1 LGFSRSGTPPP
12 GVQVYDTAGF
22 RRDGTLTKAT
32 PTEGFPLCATLAAPG
47 PERALAL
54 AETAK
59 AGGAGLVE
67 YRLDAFEQPPGEI
80 ERGLSSLV
88 ERSPLPAIVTFRLPE
103 DGGLREI
110 DEAARIAI
118 LLAALRT
125 DVAWVDVERGR
136 EEALA
141 DAAKGRL
148 VVSHHDYD
156 GTPADLAQVAREI
169 ESGPADVVKLAVTAK
184 SSADS
189 FACYEV
195 IRAARKP
202 TVAFAMG
209 KLGSASRVVALALG
223 SPWTYAML
231 DEEVAPGQLPLA
243 RLVGEFRVGRLKATS
258 ALYGVIGRPVGH
270 SMSPAMLNAAFDITG
285 TDAVYLPF
293 EVDADPAGFV
303 RRMAGFGAA
312 GFSVTIPHK
321 VDVMAAIDEVV
332 PAARR
337 IGAVN
342 TVAVR
347 GGRLLGTNTD
357 LYGAMDSIASA
368 AGGVDALS
376 GKRAV
381 VLGAGGAARAIVFG
395 LVEAGMEVTL
405 TDIDPARAADLA
417 SVSGAEAVE
426 ATSAGETVGEF
437 DVVANATPVGMH
449 PKEDACPVDT
459 SLLRE
464 GQIVF
469 DAVYNPLET
478 RLVKEAAAR
487 GCRTVRGI
495 EMFVRQGARQFEL
508 WTGAPA
514 PAGVVDA
521 MRNTV
526 LERLG

>member
-1 LGFSRSGTPPP
+1 LP
-12 GVQVYDTAGF
+12 
-22 RRDGTLTKAT
+22 KAT
-32 PTEGFPLCATLAAPG
+32 PTEGFSLCATLAAPG
-47 PERALAL
+47 PDQARALAE
-54 AETAK
+54 AAK
-59 AGGAGLVE
+59 TGGAGLVE
-67 YRLDAFEQPPGEI
+67 YRLDAFKQAPAEI
-80 ERGLSSLV
+80 ERALPSLV
-88 ERSPLPAIVTFRLPE
+88 ERGPLPAIATFRLPE

-110 DEAARIAI
+110 DEGERISI
-118 LLAALRT
+118 LRAALGAG
-125 DVAWVDVERGR
+125 VAWVDVEHGR
-136 EEALA
+136 EGALA
-141 DAAKGRL
+141 DVAKGRL
-148 VVSHHDYD
+148 VVSHHDYK
-156 GTPADLAQVAREI
+156 GTPPDLPEIARKI
-169 ESGPADVVKLAVTAK
+169 ESGPADVVKLAVTAN

-189 FACYEV
+189 FACYDI

-209 KLGSASRVVALALG
+209 KLGSASRAVALALG
-223 SPWTYAML
+223 APWTYAAL
-231 DEEVAPGQLPLA
+231 EEEVAPGQLPLA
-243 RLVGEFRVGRLKATS
+243 RLAGEFRLARLKPTS
-258 ALYGVIGRPVGH
+258 ALYGVIGHPVGH
-270 SMSPAMLNAAFDITG
+270 SMSPAMLNAAFDMTG

-321 VDVMAAIDEVV
+321 VDVMAAIDEVE

-347 GGRLLGTNTD
+347 DGRLVGTNTD

-368 AGGVDALS
+368 AGGVEVLS

-395 LVEAGMEVTL
+395 LIEAGMDVTL
-405 TDIDPARAADLA
+405 TDIDSARAEELA
-417 SVSGAEAVE
+417 SASGAK
-426 ATSAGETVGEF
+426 ATDAPRAGEAVGEF

-449 PKEDACPVDT
+449 PREDACPVDT
-459 SLLRE
+459 SRLRP

-478 RLVKEAAAR
+478 RLVREAAAR

-495 EMFVRQGARQFEL
+495 EMFVRQGARQLEI
-508 WTGAPA
+508 WTGTPA

-521 MRNTV
+521 MRNAV
-526 LERLG
+526 LERLV